1 MCFYNCVDTTPPI
14 RSKLPW
20 WINPFFTKKHL
31 FTQDVENVLNHEL
44 VACAAS
50 HPQFTGRAIRWRLN
64 VFWSQLLQWPWSP
77 TRVVIII
84 FWVLPNPCKAT
95 TWANIVTFNFHR
107 MKAGRIKK
115 CNKNVGCQQMLTSL
129 VAFWQITI
137 LERVWYWYILR
148 WYFKICNMPHYAKS
162 TFVNNF
168 NFLFI
173 GISNL
178 LHQFNYLFILF
189 KNL

>member
-1 MCFYNCVDTTPPI
+1 MCFYNCVDTYDQRTPPI

-20 WINPFFTKKHL
+20 WINPFFTKKPL
-31 FTQDVENVLNHEL
+31 FTQDVENGLNHKL
-44 VACAAS
+44 VACAVS

-84 FWVLPNPCKAT
+84 FWVLPNPSKAT

-115 CNKNVGCQQMLTSL
+115 CMLRTDGC
-129 VAFWQITI
+129 
-137 LERVWYWYILR
+137 
-148 WYFKICNMPHYAKS
+148 
-162 TFVNNF
+162 
-168 NFLFI
+168 
-173 GISNL
+173 
-178 LHQFNYLFILF
+178 
-189 KNL
+189 